1 MIKDIYSIQ
10 RALDVDQSSVRM
22 GSVITIAEQM
32 EELLCLG
39 GEHCRTARPM
49 RGQWHRQQD

>member
-1 MIKDIYSIQ
+1 
-10 RALDVDQSSVRM
+10 
-22 GSVITIAEQM
+22 M